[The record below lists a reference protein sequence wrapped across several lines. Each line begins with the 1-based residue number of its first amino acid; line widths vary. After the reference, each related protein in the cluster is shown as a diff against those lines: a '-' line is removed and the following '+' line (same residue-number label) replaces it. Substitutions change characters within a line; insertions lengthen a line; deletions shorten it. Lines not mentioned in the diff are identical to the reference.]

1 MPLLPILL
9 AVAARDLF
17 LPVAGRIHDPLHD
30 VRTTVTLRNASSAEA
45 HAKVQFVPAAGTPAP
60 PRSVDV
66 VVLPHAARE
75 IDPFGDEQALGAIRI
90 TSDQPLLANSR
101 IVTPASSASFDALSK
116 DEAITA
122 GEAARLDG
130 FTFTHAATETNR
142 VYIIE
147 TAGDALQY
155 SVIVRGADGGD
166 GGRVLAQNLHLIHPF
181 EQHSLDLD
189 HDFPTL
195 AAPNATVL
203 LRGLNGGGSIVAAAA
218 ITKRANGEIAA
229 RDMRVIERRD
239 RGLSRTEKAAYAA
252 IALFIVGAAIR
263 RRR

>member
-30 VRTTVTLRNASSAEA
+30 IRTVVTLRNSSSADA
-45 HAKVQFVPAAGTPAP
+45 HAKVQFVPAAGTPAAAK
-60 PRSVDV
+60 SVDV
-66 VVLPHAARE
+66 VVPPNASRSV
-75 IDPFGDEQALGAIRI
+75 DPFGEDPALGAIRV
-90 TSDQPLLANSR
+90 TSDQPLLANGR
-101 IVTPASSASFDALSK
+101 IVTPASSTSFDALSP
-116 DEAITA
+116 DDAITA

-155 SVIVRGADGGD
+155 SVIVRGTDGKI
-166 GGRVLAQNLHLIHPF
+166 LAQNLHLIHPF

-189 HDFPTL
+189 HDFPAL
-195 AAPNATVL
+195 ASPNATVL
-203 LRGLNGGGSIVAAAA
+203 LRGVNGGGRIVAAGA
-218 ITKRANGEIAA
+218 ITKRANGEIASRA
-229 RDMRVIERRD
+229 MQVIERRN

-252 IALFIVGAAIR
+252 IALFLAGAALR